1 MMRTFLR
8 EAECVLCGIFGRPR
22 NEKTEQQKLS
32 ENRGERIFERR
43 GGGEGNPHTHKKE
56 KARVIFVRI
65 LAHRK

>member
-32 ENRGERIFERR
+32 EKREFLNEEAAETGRGQ
-43 GGGEGNPHTHKKE
+43 PPYT
-56 KARVIFVRI
+56 
-65 LAHRK
+65 

>member
-32 ENRGERIFERR
+32 EKREFLNEEAAERGQ
-43 GGGEGNPHTHKKE
+43 PPYT
-56 KARVIFVRI
+56 
-65 LAHRK
+65 

>member
-32 ENRGERIFERR
+32 EKRERRGR

>member
-1 MMRTFLR
+1 MRTFLR
-8 EAECVLCGIFGRPR
+8 EAECVLCGIIFGRPR

-32 ENRGERIFERR
+32 ENRGERKREFLNEEAAERA
-43 GGGEGNPHTHKKE
+43 THKKE

>member
-1 MMRTFLR
+1 MCCVEYLDGRGMKKQRR
-8 EAECVLCGIFGRPR
+8 E
-22 NEKTEQQKLS
+22 K
-32 ENRGERIFERR
+32 ERIFERR

>member
-32 ENRGERIFERR
+32 EKREFLNEEAAERATPI
-43 GGGEGNPHTHKKE
+43 HIKKKKRE
-56 KARVIFVRI
+56 
-65 LAHRK
+65 

>member
-1 MMRTFLR
+1 
-8 EAECVLCGIFGRPR
+8 
-22 NEKTEQQKLS
+22 S
-32 ENRGERIFERR
+32 ENRGERKMKERIFERR

>member
-32 ENRGERIFERR
+32 EKREFLNEEAAERATPI
-43 GGGEGNPHTHKKE
+43 HIKKE

>member
-1 MMRTFLR
+1 MRTFLR

-32 ENRGERIFERR
+32 EKREFLNEEAAERA
-43 GGGEGNPHTHKKE
+43 THKKE

>member
-1 MMRTFLR
+1 MRTFLR

-43 GGGEGNPHTHKKE
+43 GGGGRQPIDIKKKKRE
-56 KARVIFVRI
+56 
-65 LAHRK
+65 

>member
-32 ENRGERIFERR
+32 ENRGERKREFLNE
-43 GGGEGNPHTHKKE
+43 EGNPHTHKKE

>member
-32 ENRGERIFERR
+32 EKREFLNEEAAERATPI
-43 GGGEGNPHTHKKE
+43 HIKK
-56 KARVIFVRI
+56 
-65 LAHRK
+65 RKSESNLR

>member
-1 MMRTFLR
+1 MK
-8 EAECVLCGIFGRPR
+8 
-22 NEKTEQQKLS
+22 KTEQQKLS
-32 ENRGERIFERR
+32 EKRERRGR

>member
-1 MMRTFLR
+1 MRTFLR
-8 EAECVLCGIFGRPR
+8 EAECVLCGIIFGRPR

-32 ENRGERIFERR
+32 ENREFLNVE
-43 GGGEGNPHTHKKE
+43 GGGEIHPHTHKKE